1 MGADAQRAEP
11 VHEAHCGVDVARYG
25 PAPAE
30 VVAVEVEVVLEV
42 ELVDECRDL
51 GPLSDGF
58 DDRELD
64 RGRVDVDLDDDEVLR
79 RRLGHGLEDLEER
92 GGRVRALGALR
103 LLNLALDDEVVEEA
117 DLGRVALTLRVFS
130 SYLIGICM
138 GTLSIGT

>member
-11 VHEAHCGVDVARYG
+11 VHEAHGGVDVARSM
-25 PAPAE
+25 ATPAE

-64 RGRVDVDLDDDEVLR
+64 RGRVDVDLDDDEVLDEDATPRRRRPPRRR
-79 RRLGHGLEDLEER
+79 RRLGAPAP
-92 GGRVRALGALR
+92 ALPR
-103 LLNLALDDEVVEEA
+103 
-117 DLGRVALTLRVFS
+117 S
-130 SYLIGICM
+130 
-138 GTLSIGT
+138 

>member
-11 VHEAHCGVDVARYG
+11 AREAHCGVDVARYG

-64 RGRVDVDLDDDEVLR
+64 RGRVDVDLGDDEVLR
-79 RRLGHGLEDLEER
+79 AAATTSSCASMAVAYFFLTANLGPRRARR
-92 GGRVRALGALR
+92 GRRPRAAPPAAR
-103 LLNLALDDEVVEEA
+103 
-117 DLGRVALTLRVFS
+117 S
-130 SYLIGICM
+130 CPP
-138 GTLSIGT
+138 